1 MVSKVFFIGLLLS
14 AILVVSLATDIC
26 AQIGFEQNQYFPVG
40 SFPEVVAI
48 GDLTGDGLNDIVMG
62 TSFYFD
68 PQNDYHIFVFRQ
80 DPFAGLLN
88 PVAYPYSQVYSGL
101 RAIDIGDVNHDQ
113 RNDVIIGYSDSIG
126 IFYQNATG
134 TLDPV
139 VNLYS
144 GYSVDG
150 VKTGDLNHDGLTDI
164 AVSHWNAA
172 YLRIFY
178 QNPGGGFRTTDYPK
192 PQAGWDEIEVADL
205 NGDGLDD
212 VVFLA
217 GQGIGGIHLFLQST
231 GGTLNNYVSYFAS
244 DLTFGGLN
252 GIGTG
257 DLNNDG
263 LIDIVASAGGNSP
276 NARMVIWYQNPV
288 THTMTSPPTYFQCYD
303 IPEPV
308 EVDDLNCDGHNEIV
322 TAHGGWDRLSVFEQD
337 PVGQYGQA
345 LGFFLPYA
353 SHYQLEG
360 LAIGDINRDNK
371 KDIAIADYNN
381 GLIVMYNNTAPQN
394 WVTTGVVV
402 THDTILYVT
411 HSDTAL
417 IVSLITDTLHHYRI
431 TRTDSLMIVKMFID
445 KTINVD
451 TLTLRT
457 ASVCGKV
464 YYDTIHRSGVLNF
477 TVLISTDT
485 NLISSQTDS
494 VNLVPKIVVFPNPT
508 EGPVNI
514 DLPTPYDTQPLKI
527 RIFSNSGDLVFSST
541 SAPPGNRR
549 TLDLGKLANAA
560 YYLELAPPGKRFLFK
575 IVVIR

>member
-1 MVSKVFFIGLLLS
+1 MISKVFFIRFWLGV
-14 AILVVSLATDIC
+14 ILVIFLATDTC
-26 AQIGFEQNQYFPVG
+26 SQIGFMQNQYFPVG

-48 GDLTGDGLNDIVMG
+48 GDLTGDGLNDVVLG

-68 PQNDYHIFVFRQ
+68 PQHDYHIYVFRQ
-80 DPFAGLLN
+80 DPFTGLN
-88 PVAYPYSQVYSGL
+88 NMVAYPYSPVYSGL
-101 RAIDIGDVNHDQ
+101 RAIDIGDVSNDQ

-139 VNLYS
+139 VNFYS
-144 GYSVDG
+144 GRSVDG

-217 GQGIGGIHLFLQST
+217 GQGIGGIHVFLQNSN
-231 GGTLNNYVSYFAS
+231 GTLNSYVSYFAS
-244 DLTFGGLN
+244 NLTFGGLN

-263 LIDIVASAGGNSP
+263 LTDVVASAGGNSP
-276 NARMVIWYQNPV
+276 NARMVIWFQNPL
-288 THTMTSPPTYFQCYD
+288 THTLISPPVYFQCYD

-308 EVDDLNCDGHNEIV
+308 EVDDLNCDGHNDIV
-322 TAHGGWDRLSVFEQD
+322 TVHGGWDRLSVFEQSTT
-337 PVGQYGQA
+337 GQYGQA

-371 KDIAIADYNN
+371 KDIAIADYNS
-381 GLIVMYNNTAPQN
+381 GLIVMHNNSSPQN
-394 WVTTGVVV
+394 WITTGVVV
-402 THDTILYVT
+402 AHDTMVYST
-411 HSDTAL
+411 HFDSLFHIT
-417 IVSLITDTLHHYRI
+417 VSTDTLNHYGIRRVDSMLVI
-431 TRTDSLMIVKMFID
+431 STWFDKTIRHDTMIIRTATLCGEVFHDTLHRSVLINETILIGIDTLLVSSRTDS
-445 KTINVD
+445 T
-451 TLTLRT
+451 
-457 ASVCGKV
+457 
-464 YYDTIHRSGVLNF
+464 
-477 TVLISTDT
+477 
-485 NLISSQTDS
+485 
-494 VNLVPKIVVFPNPT
+494 NLVPKILVYPNPT

-514 DLPTPYDTQPLKI
+514 ELPTPYDLQPLKI
-527 RIFSNSGDLVFSST
+527 RIFSNTGDLVYRAT

-560 YYLELAPPGKRFLFK
+560 YHLELTTSDQQFLFT
-575 IVVIR
+575 IVVVK